1 MKNNIEFVVRGNTY
15 CIPNSWEQLTPFLFL
30 SLVRDFNRMAK
41 GELSPAMVKVNY
53 VCNVMGWK
61 PQKIRDEESF
71 QNLAFLAEQV
81 TFPFVIV
88 YPENDLALNDL
99 DPETHELC
107 KRVSPERLSG
117 VTISRYLSRLNYKF
131 VLDCCFCK
139 QMITSVHIDDEIY
152 SGYTI
157 DTSFNVLTCSLT
169 ALQYI
174 EARALIGM
182 PTEMLPLLAAILYY
196 PDVYSSEGAHRLA
209 SVFSALPES
218 ELQAIAFNFQ
228 AFNNY
233 LFSKTE
239 FSLLTAS
246 KYENRTLISTGALE
260 SLYNLSN
267 DGLGDITAVEQMNII
282 KYLTIL
288 RKKIIET
295 VRSMSSMKMEKV
307 DIEKETGLP
316 IHIINQ
322 IL

>member
-1 MKNNIEFVVRGNTY
+1 MI
-15 CIPNSWEQLTPFLFL
+15 
-30 SLVRDFNRMAK
+30 
-41 GELSPAMVKVNY
+41 VN
-53 VCNVMGWK
+53 
-61 PQKIRDEESF
+61 
-71 QNLAFLAEQV
+71 
-81 TFPFVIV
+81 
-88 YPENDLALNDL
+88 
-99 DPETHELC
+99 
-107 KRVSPERLSG
+107 
-117 VTISRYLSRLNYKF
+117 
-131 VLDCCFCK
+131 
-139 QMITSVHIDDEIY
+139 DEIY
-152 SGYTI
+152 PAYSI

-174 EARALIGM
+174 EARALMGKSVD
-182 PTEMLPLLAAILYY
+182 MLPLLAAILYY
-196 PDVYSSEGAHRLA
+196 PGTYSSAGAHRLA
-209 SVFSALPES
+209 SEFASLTEY

-233 LFSKTE
+233 LFSQTE
-239 FSLLTAS
+239 FRLLTAS
-246 KYENRTLISTGALE
+246 KEGKNSTISTGALE

-267 DGLGDITAVEQMNII
+267 DGLGDITVIEQMNVI

>member
-1 MKNNIEFVVRGNTY
+1 MKDTIEFMLHGDTY
-15 CIPNSWEQLTPFLFL
+15 FIPNSWDLLTPFLF
-30 SLVRDFNRMAK
+30 SGLVQDFNRMVK
-41 GELSPAMVKVNY
+41 GELSPAMVRVNY

-61 PQKIRDEESF
+61 PKKIKDEDSF

-81 TFPFVIV
+81 TFPFVIL
-88 YPENDLALNDL
+88 YPDNDLALKDM
-99 DPETHELC
+99 DPETRKLC
-107 KRVSPERLSG
+107 KKTPPERLTSLP
-117 VTISRYLSRLNYKF
+117 IARYLSRLDYQF
-131 VLDCCFCK
+131 TLDSCFCK
-139 QMITSVHIDDEIY
+139 QLVPEVIVNDEIY
-152 SGYTI
+152 PAYSI

-174 EARALIGM
+174 EARALMGKSVD
-182 PTEMLPLLAAILYY
+182 MLPLLAAILYY
-196 PDVYSSEGAHRLA
+196 PGTYSSAGAHRLA
-209 SVFSALPES
+209 SEFASLTEY

-233 LFSKTE
+233 LFSQTE
-239 FSLLTAS
+239 FRLLTAS
-246 KYENRTLISTGALE
+246 KEGKNSTISTGALE

-267 DGLGDITAVEQMNII
+267 DGLGDITVIEQMNVI

-295 VRSMSSMKMEKV
+295 VRSMSSMKMEKA